1 MKKLL
6 VLVLAVFGF
15 ATATFAGSPSSFI
28 YKLNN
33 EKTFNRVAS
42 YLSVKSEQ
50 KDGLQFVFN
59 EAEKRMERATA
70 KGVTLEEATE
80 KALYF
85 NLANAKVILSG
96 DQYFKFVCLLNL
108 SINNEKERELLAE
121 N

>member
-42 YLSVKSEQ
+42 YLSVNSEQ

-59 EAEKRMERATA
+59 EAEKRMERATSKRCYIGRSNR
-70 KGVTLEEATE
+70 KG
-80 KALYF
+80 ALF
-85 NLANAKVILSG
+85 
-96 DQYFKFVCLLNL
+96 
-108 SINNEKERELLAE
+108 
-121 N
+121 